1 MEVIL
6 RPVAKKTWAGV
17 TRFKNCS
24 EYLGP
29 YLTRSGQLYTGLERE
44 DELQKVP
51 YGTNAIRLEKLL
63 GYPENTLANRKYEA
77 NTNDASFWDTFCIKI
92 QGTKDLVLDTDKPL
106 DELQYIFLKHY
117 KRVADGLNNINP
129 SKDYVLVNKDAEA
142 TEINKINKRRRDA
155 IVAFNKMSIDE
166 MRKCLRLYGL
176 IGSSMSNEV
185 VEAKLFELVEK
196 DPDKF
201 FTKWVNNTKKLIEFS
216 IEEAIGKNIIRRNK
230 NVYKYGT
237 EVIGISMEDTVKYLE
252 DPKNQDL
259 KLAILSELEVK

>member
-6 RPVAKKTWAGV
+6 RPVARKTWAGV

-24 EYLGP
+24 DYLGT
-29 YLTRSGQLYTGLERE
+29 YITRSGQLYTGLEKE

-51 YGTNAIRLEKLL
+51 YGTNAERLEKLL
-63 GYPENTLANRKYEA
+63 GFQEGTLSNREYKASDNTATY
-77 NTNDASFWDTFCIKI
+77 WDIFTIKI
-92 QGTKDLVLDTDKPL
+92 MGTKEIVLDLTKPL
-106 DELQYIFLKHY
+106 DELQYIFLKNH
-117 KRVADGLNNINP
+117 KRVADGFANINP

-142 TEINKINKRRRDA
+142 NEINKINKRRRDA
-155 IVAFNKMSIDE
+155 MVAFNKLSLED
-166 MRKCLRLYGL
+166 MRKCLRIYGYNA
-176 IGSSMSNEV
+176 SNMSNEV
-185 VEAKLFELVEK
+185 VEAKLFELVEQ

-201 FTKWVNNTKKLIEFS
+201 VTKWINNTKKLVEFMV
-216 IEEAIGKNIIRRNK
+216 EEAVSKNIIRRNK

-259 KLAILSELEVK
+259 RMAIVSELEVK